1 MFAIKQQEGELLR
14 SISNVIYNEVL
25 LHEDE

>member
-14 SISNVIYNEVL
+14 SIYNVIYNEVL